1 MKRSLRVLNALYFS
15 GQLECLKMFLV
26 SRSNFS
32 QEYSKIINCFIND
45 VELPYIVFKHFEL
58 LVGGLAV

>member
-1 MKRSLRVLNALYFS
+1 MLFAFLGSF
-15 GQLECLKMFLV
+15 ECLKMFLV

-32 QEYSKIINCFIND
+32 QEYSKIIDYFINE
-45 VELPYIVFKHFEL
+45 VELPYIVFNHFEL